1 MNIDESYVIPD
12 CWLWITIDDI
22 AQSMQNGIYKPSQFY
37 SDDGI
42 ACLRMYNIENGEIV
56 WKNIKRMILTPEEIQ
71 QYKLEPSDI
80 LINRVNS
87 RELVGKAASILSNI
101 ETCVYESKNIRLR
114 LFKNLTESKL
124 VAFWFRI
131 FSQKYYNK
139 NAQQTVGMASINQE
153 QIGLMPVPFP
163 PLNEQKRIVGK
174 IEALQTRSQRVKEAI
189 DAIPQLLD
197 QFRQSVLAAAF
208 RGDLTADW
216 RENNPDVDWVNTT
229 LQNVIKD
236 KPRNGYSPKAVDYP
250 TSVFKNVRN
259 NTN

>member
-1 MNIDESYVIPD
+1 
-12 CWLWITIDDI
+12 
-22 AQSMQNGIYKPSQFY
+22 
-37 SDDGI
+37 
-42 ACLRMYNIENGEIV
+42 
-56 WKNIKRMILTPEEIQ
+56 
-71 QYKLEPSDI
+71 
-80 LINRVNS
+80 
-87 RELVGKAASILSNI
+87 
-101 ETCVYESKNIRLR
+101 
-114 LFKNLTESKL
+114 
-124 VAFWFRI
+124 
-131 FSQKYYNK
+131 
-139 NAQQTVGMASINQE
+139 
-153 QIGLMPVPFP
+153 
-163 PLNEQKRIVGK
+163 
-174 IEALQTRSQRVKEAI
+174 QRVKEAI